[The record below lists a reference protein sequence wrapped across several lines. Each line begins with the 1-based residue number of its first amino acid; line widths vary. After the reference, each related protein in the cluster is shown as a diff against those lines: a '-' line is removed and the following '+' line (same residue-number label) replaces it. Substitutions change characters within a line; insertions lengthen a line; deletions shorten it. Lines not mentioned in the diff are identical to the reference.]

1 MKEMIPM
8 YNKNIGLVLEGG
20 AMRGLFTAGVIDVL
34 MENGIEFPAFVG
46 VSAGAAF
53 GCNYKSR
60 QIGRALRYNKRFCR
74 DPRYCSFRSLF
85 KTGDVFG
92 AQFCY
97 HEVPNTLDTFDV
109 KAFDEN
115 PMAFYLVASDVETGK
130 PFYKRLDRA
139 DDTAYEWIR
148 ASASMPIVS
157 RVVELDGKKFLDGG
171 VTDSIPLAFME
182 RQYDRNVVVL
192 TRPRDYQ
199 KQPASKLWL
208 YRLTLRKYPNMLRAV
223 RERHLMYNEQRA
235 HVFAQEK
242 AGKAFVICPDKPLEV
257 GRMEHDPEQ
266 LQKAYDTGRQTA
278 LRQLG
283 ALKRFMENDH

>member
-34 MENGIEFPAFVG
+34 MENGVEFPAFVG

-97 HEVPNTLDTFDV
+97 HEVPNTLDPFDG
-109 KAFDEN
+109 KAFNEN

-278 LRQLG
+278 LRQLE
-283 ALKRFMENDH
+283 ALKRFMEHDH

>member
-1 MKEMIPM
+1 MN
-8 YNKNIGLVLEGG
+8 NKNTGLVLEGG

-97 HEVPNTLDTFDV
+97 HEIPNTLDPFDG
-109 KAFDEN
+109 KAFNEN

>member
-1 MKEMIPM
+1 MN
-8 YNKNIGLVLEGG
+8 NKNTGLVLEGG

-34 MENGIEFPAFVG
+34 MENGVEFPAFVG

-97 HEVPNTLDTFDV
+97 HEVPNTLDPFDG
-109 KAFDEN
+109 KAFNEN

-278 LRQLG
+278 LRQLE
-283 ALKRFMENDH
+283 ALKRFMEHDH

>member
-1 MKEMIPM
+1 MN
-8 YNKNIGLVLEGG
+8 NKNTGLVLEGG

-283 ALKRFMENDH
+283 ALKRFMEHDH

>member
-1 MKEMIPM
+1 MN
-8 YNKNIGLVLEGG
+8 NKNTGLVLEGG

-34 MENGIEFPAFVG
+34 MENGIAFPAFVG

-97 HEVPNTLDTFDV
+97 HEVPNTLDPFDG
-109 KAFDEN
+109 KAFNEN
-115 PMAFYLVASDVETGK
+115 PMEFYLVASDVETGK

>member
-1 MKEMIPM
+1 MN
-8 YNKNIGLVLEGG
+8 NKNTGLVLEGG

-34 MENGIEFPAFVG
+34 MENGIAFPAFVG

-97 HEVPNTLDTFDV
+97 HEVPNTLDPFDG
-109 KAFDEN
+109 KAFNEN

-283 ALKRFMENDH
+283 ALKRFMDNDY

>member
-1 MKEMIPM
+1 MN
-8 YNKNIGLVLEGG
+8 NKNTGLVLEGG

-34 MENGIEFPAFVG
+34 MENGIAFPAFVG

-97 HEVPNTLDTFDV
+97 HEVPNTLDPFDG
-109 KAFDEN
+109 KAFNEN

-235 HVFAQEK
+235 HVFAQER

>member
-1 MKEMIPM
+1 MN
-8 YNKNIGLVLEGG
+8 NKNTGLVLEGG

-34 MENGIEFPAFVG
+34 MENGIAFPAFVG

-97 HEVPNTLDTFDV
+97 HEVPNTLAPFDG
-109 KAFDEN
+109 KAFNEN

>member
-34 MENGIEFPAFVG
+34 MENGVDFPALVG

-97 HEVPNTLDTFDV
+97 HEVPNTLDPFDV

-278 LRQLG
+278 LRQLE
-283 ALKRFMENDH
+283 ALKRFMEHDH

>member
-1 MKEMIPM
+1 MN
-8 YNKNIGLVLEGG
+8 NKNTGLVLEGG

-74 DPRYCSFRSLF
+74 DPRYCSFRSLL

-97 HEVPNTLDTFDV
+97 HEVPNTLDPFDG
-109 KAFDEN
+109 KAFNEN

-199 KQPASKLWL
+199 KHPASKLWL

>member
-1 MKEMIPM
+1 MN
-8 YNKNIGLVLEGG
+8 NKNTGLVLEGG

-34 MENGIEFPAFVG
+34 MESGIEFPAFVG

-97 HEVPNTLDTFDV
+97 HEVPNTLDPFDG
-109 KAFDEN
+109 KAFNEN

-257 GRMEHDPEQ
+257 GRMEYDPEQ

>member
-34 MENGIEFPAFVG
+34 MENGVDFPAFVG

-115 PMAFYLVASDVETGK
+115 PMAFYLVASDVETGT
-130 PFYKRLDRA
+130 PFYKKIDHA

-199 KQPASKLWL
+199 KQPASKPWL

-223 RERHLMYNEQRA
+223 TERHLMYNEQRT

-278 LRQLG
+278 LRQLE
-283 ALKRFMENDH
+283 ALKRFMEYDH

>member
-8 YNKNIGLVLEGG
+8 NNKNTGLVLEGG

-97 HEVPNTLDTFDV
+97 HEVPNTLDPFDG
-109 KAFDEN
+109 KAFNEN

>member
-1 MKEMIPM
+1 MN
-8 YNKNIGLVLEGG
+8 NKNTGLVLEGG

-34 MENGIEFPAFVG
+34 MENGIAFPAFVG

-97 HEVPNTLDTFDV
+97 HEVPNTLDPFDG
-109 KAFDEN
+109 KAFNEN

-283 ALKRFMENDH
+283 ALKRFMKNDY

>member
-1 MKEMIPM
+1 MN
-8 YNKNIGLVLEGG
+8 NKNTGLVLEGG

-115 PMAFYLVASDVETGK
+115 PMAFYLVASDVETGT
-130 PFYKRLDRA
+130 PFYKKIDHA

-278 LRQLG
+278 LRQRG

>member
-1 MKEMIPM
+1 MN
-8 YNKNIGLVLEGG
+8 NKNIGLVLEGG

-97 HEVPNTLDTFDV
+97 HEVPNTLDPFDG
-109 KAFDEN
+109 KAFNEN
-115 PMAFYLVASDVETGK
+115 PMAFYLVASDVETGT
-130 PFYKRLDRA
+130 PFYKKIDHA

-278 LRQLG
+278 LRQLE
-283 ALKRFMENDH
+283 ALKRFMEHDH

>member
-34 MENGIEFPAFVG
+34 MENGVEFPAFVG

-60 QIGRALRYNKRFCR
+60 QPGRALRYNKRFCR

-97 HEVPNTLDTFDV
+97 HEVPNTLDPFDV

-115 PMAFYLVASDVETGK
+115 PMAFYLVASDVETGT
-130 PFYKRLDRA
+130 PFYKKIDRA

-182 RQYDRNVVVL
+182 RQFDRNVVVL

-199 KQPASKLWL
+199 KQPASKSWL

-223 RERHLMYNEQRA
+223 TERHLMYNEQRA

-257 GRMEHDPEQ
+257 GRMEHDTEQ

-278 LRQLG
+278 LRQLE
-283 ALKRFMENDH
+283 ALKRFMEHDH

>member
-97 HEVPNTLDTFDV
+97 HEVPNTLDPFDV

-115 PMAFYLVASDVETGK
+115 PMAFYLVASDVETGT
-130 PFYKRLDRA
+130 PFYKKIDHA

-278 LRQLG
+278 LRQLE
-283 ALKRFMENDH
+283 ALKRFMEHDH

>member
-20 AMRGLFTAGVIDVL
+20 AMRGLFTAGVTDVM
-34 MENGIEFPAFVG
+34 MENGIDFPAFVG

-97 HEVPNTLDTFDV
+97 HEVPNTLDPFDV

-115 PMAFYLVASDVETGK
+115 PMAFYLVASDVETGT
-130 PFYKRLDRA
+130 PFYKKIDRA

-278 LRQLG
+278 LRQLE

>member
-1 MKEMIPM
+1 MN
-8 YNKNIGLVLEGG
+8 NKNTGLVLEGG

-115 PMAFYLVASDVETGK
+115 PMAFYLVASDVETGT
-130 PFYKRLDRA
+130 PFYKKIDHA

-266 LQKAYDTGRQTA
+266 LQKAMIPADRPRCGSSA
-278 LRQLG
+278 
-283 ALKRFMENDH
+283 H

>member
-1 MKEMIPM
+1 M

-34 MENGIEFPAFVG
+34 MENGVDFPALVG

-97 HEVPNTLDTFDV
+97 HEVPNTLDPFDG
-109 KAFDEN
+109 KAFNEN

>member
-1 MKEMIPM
+1 MN
-8 YNKNIGLVLEGG
+8 NKNTGLVLEGG

-34 MENGIEFPAFVG
+34 MENGVEFPAFVG

-60 QIGRALRYNKRFCR
+60 QPGRALRYNKRFCR

-97 HEVPNTLDTFDV
+97 HEVPNTLDPFDV

-115 PMAFYLVASDVETGK
+115 PMAFYLVASDVETGT
-130 PFYKRLDRA
+130 PFYKKIDRA

-278 LRQLG
+278 LRQLE
-283 ALKRFMENDH
+283 ALKRFMEHDH

>member
-1 MKEMIPM
+1 MN
-8 YNKNIGLVLEGG
+8 NKNTGLVLEGG

-53 GCNYKSR
+53 GCNYKSC

-97 HEVPNTLDTFDV
+97 HEVPNTLDPFDG
-109 KAFDEN
+109 KAFNEN

>member
-1 MKEMIPM
+1 
-8 YNKNIGLVLEGG
+8 
-20 AMRGLFTAGVIDVL
+20 

-97 HEVPNTLDTFDV
+97 HEVPNTLDPFDG
-109 KAFDEN
+109 KAFNEN

>member
-1 MKEMIPM
+1 MN
-8 YNKNIGLVLEGG
+8 NKNTGLVLEGG

-115 PMAFYLVASDVETGK
+115 PMAFYLVASDVETGT
-130 PFYKRLDRA
+130 PFYKKIDHA

-278 LRQLG
+278 LRQLE
-283 ALKRFMENDH
+283 ALKRFMEHDH

>member
-1 MKEMIPM
+1 MN
-8 YNKNIGLVLEGG
+8 NKNTGLVLEGG

-34 MENGIEFPAFVG
+34 MENGIAFPAFVG

-97 HEVPNTLDTFDV
+97 HEVPNTLDPFDG
-109 KAFDEN
+109 KAFNEN

-283 ALKRFMENDH
+283 ALKRFMDNDH

>member
-1 MKEMIPM
+1 MN
-8 YNKNIGLVLEGG
+8 NKNTGLVLEGG

-115 PMAFYLVASDVETGK
+115 PMALYLVASDVETGT
-130 PFYKRLDRA
+130 PFYKKIDHA

>member
-1 MKEMIPM
+1 MN
-8 YNKNIGLVLEGG
+8 NKNTGLVLEGG

-97 HEVPNTLDTFDV
+97 HEVPNTLDPFDG
-109 KAFDEN
+109 KAFNEN

-278 LRQLG
+278 LRQLE
-283 ALKRFMENDH
+283 ALKRFMEHDH

>member
-1 MKEMIPM
+1 M

-115 PMAFYLVASDVETGK
+115 PMAFYLVASDVETGT
-130 PFYKRLDRA
+130 PFYKKIDHA

-278 LRQLG
+278 LRQLE
-283 ALKRFMENDH
+283 ALKRFMEHDH

>member
-1 MKEMIPM
+1 MN
-8 YNKNIGLVLEGG
+8 NKNTGLVLEGG

-97 HEVPNTLDTFDV
+97 HEVPNTLDPFDG
-109 KAFDEN
+109 KAFNEN

-283 ALKRFMENDH
+283 ALKRFMEYDH

>member
-1 MKEMIPM
+1 MN
-8 YNKNIGLVLEGG
+8 NKNTGLVLEGG

-97 HEVPNTLDTFDV
+97 HEVPNTLDPFDV

-115 PMAFYLVASDVETGK
+115 PMAFYLVASDVETGT
-130 PFYKRLDRA
+130 PFYKKIDHA

-278 LRQLG
+278 LRQLE
-283 ALKRFMENDH
+283 ALKRFMEHDH

>member
-1 MKEMIPM
+1 MN
-8 YNKNIGLVLEGG
+8 NKNTGLVLEGG

-34 MENGIEFPAFVG
+34 MENGIECPAFVG

-115 PMAFYLVASDVETGK
+115 PMAFYLVASDVETGT
-130 PFYKRLDRA
+130 PFYKKIDHA

-283 ALKRFMENDH
+283 ALKRFMEHDH

>member
-1 MKEMIPM
+1 MN
-8 YNKNIGLVLEGG
+8 NKNTGLVLEGG

-85 KTGDVFG
+85 KTGD
-92 AQFCY
+92 A
-97 HEVPNTLDTFDV
+97 FDV

-115 PMAFYLVASDVETGK
+115 PMAFYLVASDVETGT
-130 PFYKRLDRA
+130 PFYKKIDHA